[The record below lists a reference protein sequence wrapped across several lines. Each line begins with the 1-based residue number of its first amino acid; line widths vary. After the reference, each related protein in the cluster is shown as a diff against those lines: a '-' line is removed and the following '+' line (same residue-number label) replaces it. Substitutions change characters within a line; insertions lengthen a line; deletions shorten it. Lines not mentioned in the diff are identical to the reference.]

1 MTKNEVIISILRYTF
16 KINENYMYMH
26 IYNIYTEK

>member
-1 MTKNEVIISILRYTF
+1 MTKNEVIISILRYPS